1 MRVVASHVILPGG
14 YHLLLG
20 RESVRFESL
29 VERFWYGIT
38 GAIVVVSLLGG
49 LIGWLSHRALL
60 NDVNEISRTALA
72 ISKGNLCGASQPA
85 ADRTN
90 STTLRKQSTVCSSS
104 SPRKTCNS
112 RGKSAYAGK
121 QSMRFIVLMKILQ
134 EFGSRTDRA
143 IGSH

>member
-38 GAIVVVSLLGG
+38 GAIVVVLWCWRAV
-49 LIGWLSHRALL
+49 IGWLSHRALL

-72 ISKGNLCGASQPA
+72 IVQ
-85 ADRTN
+85 R
-90 STTLRKQSTVCSSS
+90 
-104 SPRKTCNS
+104 
-112 RGKSAYAGK
+112 
-121 QSMRFIVLMKILQ
+121 
-134 EFGSRTDRA
+134 
-143 IGSH
+143 